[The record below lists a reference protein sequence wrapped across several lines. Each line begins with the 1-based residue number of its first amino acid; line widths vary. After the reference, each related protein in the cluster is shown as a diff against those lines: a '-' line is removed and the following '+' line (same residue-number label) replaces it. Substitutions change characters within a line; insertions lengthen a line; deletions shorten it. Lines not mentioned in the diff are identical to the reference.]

1 MSRGRQKI
9 SFEGL
14 MQESDLGTFTV
25 IRGFADLRAGCFLFD
40 VNAKI
45 KPILGEKED
54 TIKEND
60 HVTTRNA

>member
-1 MSRGRQKI
+1 MSRGRQKV
-9 SFEGL
+9 SFEDL
-14 MQESDLGTFTV
+14 LQENVLGTFTV

-45 KPILGEKED
+45 KAILGEKEV

-60 HVTTRNA
+60 HVTSRNA